1 MSITTDALR
10 EIGGNHGWPICE
22 EAADEI
28 DDLERAYALLFE
40 ENSSLKVELA
50 TLRQERTAWRV
61 TAENAE
67 AAVKQARIDALE
79 EAKRVVDDETLT
91 DPQDASD
98 DAYNAAVYDC
108 VRAIRSLKET
118 P

>member
-40 ENSSLKVELA
+40 ENSNLKVELA
-50 TLRQERTAWRV
+50 TLRHERTAWRV

-67 AAVKQARIDALE
+67 KDAARWRHLEYMHGRGIQMETIAHYIARPERLDYSAELHKE
-79 EAKRVVDDETLT
+79 H
-91 DPQDASD
+91 
-98 DAYNAAVYDC
+98 AA
-108 VRAIRSLKET
+108 KET